1 MIQSDPSPPPLTFV
15 EPSKVA
21 PRGTLVVIPGRGEQ
35 PEVYRRFGTRISLD
49 AYRVHVLQDP
59 ILDEH
64 RVRRQVTASIT
75 AAVGPVVL
83 VGLDA
88 GALFAARLAA
98 EGQAAPVDALVLAGL
113 PGPDQAAVSPSSWEE
128 ELDARTSCPT
138 HRGHISGN
146 LVSSGALYGPIPPEW
161 SEGGAIAKV
170 GKPILAIHGR
180 EDPISPLE
188 WAREAYAPAARVE
201 LVAVAGARHDVLNDQ
216 SHRTV
221 AATIVLWLERL
232 RADNELAPI
241 ASLEPLAVD
250 VA

>member
-1 MIQSDPSPPPLTFV
+1 MIQADGSPPLTFA
-15 EPSKVA
+15 EPSKLVA
-21 PRGTLVVIPGRGEQ
+21 RGTLVMIPGRGEQ
-35 PEVYRRFGTRISLD
+35 PEVYKRFGTRIALD
-49 AYRVHVLQDP
+49 AYRVHVLDDP
-59 ILDEH
+59 TVDEH
-64 RVRRQVTASIT
+64 RVRRQVAESSTG
-75 AAVGPVVL
+75 AARPVVL
-83 VGLDA
+83 VGVDA
-88 GALFAARLAA
+88 GALFAARLVA
-98 EGQAAPVDALVLAGL
+98 EGQAAQFDALLLAGL
-113 PGPDQAAVSPSSWEE
+113 PDPDHGAVTPSSWEE
-128 ELDARTSCPT
+128 ELNARTSCPT

-221 AATIVLWLERL
+221 AATIVLLLERL
-232 RADNELAPI
+232 RSDNELAPI
-241 ASLEPLAVD
+241 ASLEPLAVN